1 MNVIKNEDNNSG
13 ADSLN
18 AVLSVTEAVAVRS
31 KKAVIQKN
39 IPVSFI
45 KRLVEKPKIKGT

>member
-31 KKAVIQKN
+31 KKRMESRKCR
-39 IPVSFI
+39 
-45 KRLVEKPKIKGT
+45 KKDCR